1 MPMVLHT
8 QWKQDDCLPIIRTF
22 RQASRVSLSPRSGRN
37 ERSEWRTVR
46 RTVDWR
52 GAQPLNAFDSNVRAV
67 ATRPSPQL
75 SGLPGVRRDET
86 SPIQRV
92 EFPPRQGPVSH
103 RESSL
108 ALWKAT
114 TMTKRRQSDRQ
125 AVTQVKRWSL
135 VTTEQAEA
143 DRVLGRE
150 GTSKRGQMTTALET
164 LPGSESTACLETE
177 GCRDS
182 GSPWRSHASE

>member
-1 MPMVLHT
+1 
-8 QWKQDDCLPIIRTF
+8 
-22 RQASRVSLSPRSGRN
+22 
-37 ERSEWRTVR
+37 
-46 RTVDWR
+46 
-52 GAQPLNAFDSNVRAV
+52 
-67 ATRPSPQL
+67 
-75 SGLPGVRRDET
+75 
-86 SPIQRV
+86 
-92 EFPPRQGPVSH
+92 
-103 RESSL
+103 
-108 ALWKAT
+108 
-114 TMTKRRQSDRQ
+114 MTKRRQSDRQ

-182 GSPWRSHASE
+182 GSPWRSHGSE